1 MRMIYKCSAVNC
13 MLIGLT
19 DAATAAGITG
29 VMEFKGNLTGLN
41 LLMSSDHMVQISN
54 IVFH

>member
-1 MRMIYKCSAVNC
+1 MWMIYKCSAVNC

-19 DAATAAGITG
+19 DAATVVGITG

-41 LLMSSDHMVQISN
+41 LLMSSDHMV
-54 IVFH
+54 